1 MVGKSD
7 QKSGQ
12 NFQKEKS
19 KLFIMTPYIS
29 KKIKIGNLS
38 LGGENPVRIQ
48 SMTSTDTMNTEATVE
63 QSIRMIEAGCEM
75 VRITAQGIREAE
87 HLAVIKEELKR
98 RGYDVPLIAD
108 IHFNPKA
115 AEVSAQIVEKVRIN
129 PGNYIDKNRGKV
141 DFTDEEYDEEIR
153 KIKERIRP
161 LISICKKHGTAIR
174 IGSNHGSLSERILA
188 RFGDTPEGMVE
199 SAMEFV
205 RICRELDFHNIVLSM
220 KASNVKI
227 MVLANRLLVKKML
240 EEGMNYPVHLG
251 VTEAGD
257 AEDGRI
263 KSAAGIATLLAD
275 GIGDTIRVS
284 LTEEPEC
291 EIPVAKTIVDY
302 FGTESP
308 GFEDKIF
315 PVQYKR
321 RISDKVDITGGGRVP
336 VVVVSGEKGDK
347 KDFNDQFLP
356 DYIFRDN
363 NYFTKYEN
371 GELGP
376 EFISLNPEN
385 GIIPAEINENKVVVV
400 EPDDSFPIQKVKQYI
415 LKLIDK
421 GLKNPVILKRRYH
434 NQGKDEL
441 MIKAAGEFAY
451 LLIDGLLDGIWIE
464 SDNQTAGFIS
474 EISFG
479 ILQATGDRISKTEYI
494 ACPSCGRTL
503 FNIQQT
509 LQRIKS
515 KTAHLKGLKI
525 GVMGCIVNGPGEM
538 ADADYG
544 YVGAGKGKVTL
555 YKRQQVIRKNID
567 EKDAV
572 DELIRIINE
581 DRQT

>member
-1 MVGKSD
+1 MES
-7 QKSGQ
+7 
-12 NFQKEKS
+12 
-19 KLFIMTPYIS
+19 YIS
-29 KKIKIGNLS
+29 KEINIGNLS
-38 LGGENPVRIQ
+38 LGGANPVRIQ
-48 SMTSTDTMNTEATVE
+48 SMTSTDTMDTEATVE

-75 VRITAQGIREAE
+75 VRITAQGIREAR
-87 HLAVIKEELKR
+87 HLAVIKDELKR

-115 AEVSAQIVEKVRIN
+115 AETAARIVEKVRIN

-141 DFTDEEYDEEIR
+141 DYTDAEYETEIK
-153 KIKERIRP
+153 KIKERITP
-161 LISICKKHGTAIR
+161 LITICKEHNTAIR

-205 RICRELDFHNIVLSM
+205 RICRELDFHNLVLSM

-227 MVLANRLLVKKML
+227 MVQANRLLVKKMQQ
-240 EEGMNYPVHLG
+240 EDINYPVHLG

-284 LTEEPEC
+284 LTEEPEY
-291 EIPVAKTIVDY
+291 EIPVAKMIIDN
-302 FGTESP
+302 FGTGNTMLPEKLFS
-308 GFEDKIF
+308 
-315 PVQYKR
+315 VHYSR
-321 RISDKVDITGGGRVP
+321 RISEKVDKTGDGQVP
-336 VVVVSGEKGDK
+336 VVVLSGGKIDK
-347 KDFNDQFLP
+347 KSFSDRFLP
-356 DYIFRDN
+356 DYIFGDN
-363 NYFTKYEN
+363 NCLTKFEDGAN
-371 GELGP
+371 GP
-376 EFISLNPEN
+376 EFIALSPD
-385 GIIPAEINENKVVVV
+385 NEMLAGDIGEGKVIVIDSV
-400 EPDDSFPIQKVKQYI
+400 EAVCIQKVKQFI
-415 LKLIDK
+415 VKLIET
-421 GLKNPVILKRRYH
+421 GIKNPVILRRRYS
-434 NQGKDEL
+434 NYGDDEI

-464 SDNQTAGFIS
+464 SGNHSPGFLA
-474 EISFG
+474 ELSFG

-509 LQRIKS
+509 LQRIKA
-515 KTAHLKGLKI
+515 KTAHFKGLKI

-555 YKRQQVIRKNID
+555 YKGRQVVRKNID

-581 DRQT
+581 DLQI

>member
-1 MVGKSD
+1 MES
-7 QKSGQ
+7 
-12 NFQKEKS
+12 
-19 KLFIMTPYIS
+19 YIS
-29 KKIKIGNLS
+29 KEINIGNLS
-38 LGGENPVRIQ
+38 LGGANPVRIQ
-48 SMTSTDTMNTEATVE
+48 SMTSTDTMDTEATVE

-75 VRITAQGIREAE
+75 VRITAQGIREAR
-87 HLAVIKEELKR
+87 HLAVIKDELKR

-115 AEVSAQIVEKVRIN
+115 AETAALIVEKVRIN

-141 DFTDEEYDEEIR
+141 DYTDAEYETEIK
-153 KIKERIRP
+153 KIKERITP
-161 LISICKKHGTAIR
+161 LITICKEHNTAIR

-205 RICRELDFHNIVLSM
+205 RICRELDFHNLVLSM

-227 MVLANRLLVKKML
+227 MVQANRLLVKKMQQ
-240 EEGMNYPVHLG
+240 EGINYPVHLG

-284 LTEEPEC
+284 LTEEPEY
-291 EIPVAKTIVDY
+291 EIPVAKMIIDN
-302 FGTESP
+302 FGTGNTMLPEKLFS
-308 GFEDKIF
+308 
-315 PVQYKR
+315 VHYSR
-321 RISDKVDITGGGRVP
+321 RISEKVDKTGDGQVP
-336 VVVVSGEKGDK
+336 VVVLSGGKIDEKSFSDR
-347 KDFNDQFLP
+347 FLP
-356 DYIFRDN
+356 DYIFGDN
-363 NYFTKYEN
+363 NYLTKFKDGAN
-371 GELGP
+371 GP
-376 EFISLNPEN
+376 EFIALSPD
-385 GIIPAEINENKVVVV
+385 NEMLAGDIGEGKVIVIDSV
-400 EPDDSFPIQKVKQYI
+400 EAVRIQKVKQFI
-415 LKLIDK
+415 VKLIET
-421 GLKNPVILKRRYH
+421 GIKNPVILRRRYS
-434 NQGKDEL
+434 NYGDDEI

-464 SDNQTAGFIS
+464 SGNHSPGFLA
-474 EISFG
+474 ELSFG

-509 LQRIKS
+509 LQRIKA

-555 YKRQQVIRKNID
+555 YKGRQVVRKNID

-581 DRQT
+581 DLQT

>member
-1 MVGKSD
+1 MES
-7 QKSGQ
+7 
-12 NFQKEKS
+12 
-19 KLFIMTPYIS
+19 YIS
-29 KKIKIGNLS
+29 KEINIGNLS
-38 LGGENPVRIQ
+38 LGGANPVRIQ
-48 SMTSTDTMNTEATVE
+48 SMTSTDTMDTEATVE

-75 VRITAQGIREAE
+75 VRITAQGIREAR
-87 HLAVIKEELKR
+87 HLAVIKDELKR

-115 AEVSAQIVEKVRIN
+115 AETAALIVEKVRIN

-141 DFTDEEYDEEIR
+141 DYTDAEYETEIK
-153 KIKERIRP
+153 KIKERITP
-161 LISICKKHGTAIR
+161 LITICKEHNTAIR

-205 RICRELDFHNIVLSM
+205 RICRELDFHNLVLSM

-227 MVLANRLLVKKML
+227 MVQANRLLVKKMQQ
-240 EEGMNYPVHLG
+240 EGINYPVHLG

-284 LTEEPEC
+284 LTEEPEY
-291 EIPVAKTIVDY
+291 EIPVAKMIIDN
-302 FGTESP
+302 FGTGNTMLPEKLFS
-308 GFEDKIF
+308 
-315 PVQYKR
+315 VHYSR
-321 RISDKVDITGGGRVP
+321 RISEKVDKTGDGQVP
-336 VVVVSGEKGDK
+336 VVVLSGGKIDEKSFSDR
-347 KDFNDQFLP
+347 FLP
-356 DYIFRDN
+356 DYIFGDN
-363 NYFTKYEN
+363 NYLTKFEDGAN
-371 GELGP
+371 GP
-376 EFISLNPEN
+376 EFIALSPD
-385 GIIPAEINENKVVVV
+385 NEMIAGDVGKGKVIVIDSV
-400 EPDDSFPIQKVKQYI
+400 EAVRIQKVKQFI
-415 LKLIDK
+415 VKLIET
-421 GLKNPVILKRRYH
+421 GIKNPVILRRRYS
-434 NQGKDEL
+434 NYGDDEI

-464 SDNQTAGFIS
+464 SGNHSPGFLA
-474 EISFG
+474 ELSFG

-509 LQRIKS
+509 LQRIKA

-555 YKRQQVIRKNID
+555 YKGRQVVRKNID

-572 DELIRIINE
+572 DELIKIINE
-581 DRQT
+581 DLQT